1 MADWVTISSLAT
13 AGGTLV
19 LAIATFSSVRS
30 GNRAAR
36 VAEQSLL
43 FGQRP
48 LLMPS
53 RVDDPEEKIM
63 WVDEHWAHLRGGR
76 ASVELVDGN
85 IYLAMSLRNVGNGTA
100 VLQGW
105 RPSGRRLTGAN
116 AEGSPRDLPDLAEFR
131 PQGRDLYVPSGD
143 IGFWQAAIRDAGDPM
158 YEEMREAIVAR
169 RIFTVAVLY
178 SDHEGAQRAIGG
190 FVLAPGRENDSQWI
204 CSVAR
209 HWNVDRPNPR

>member
-30 GNRAAR
+30 GNRSAR
-36 VAEQSLL
+36 VAEQALMTN
-43 FGQRP
+43 QRP

-53 RVDDPEEKIM
+53 RLDDPEEKIM
-63 WVDEHWAHLRGGR
+63 WLDEHWAHLRGGR
-76 ASVELVDGN
+76 AWVEFADGN
-85 IYLAMSLRNVGNGTA
+85 AYLAMSLRNVANGTA
-100 VLQGW
+100 VIQGW
-105 RPSGRRLTGAN
+105 QVSAERLGQNDREMPSLDA
-116 AEGSPRDLPDLAEFR
+116 FR

-143 IGFWQAAIRDAGDPM
+143 IGFWQAAIRDPSDAQYQEVRD
-158 YEEMREAIVAR
+158 AIVER
-169 RIFTVAVLY
+169 RIFRVTVLY

-190 FVLAPGRENDSQWI
+190 FVLAPAEDTHWI